1 MKRSPL
7 SAGSGGAGSVL
18 RIRLGGKFTPGV
30 IAILVLH
37 AVTYISLQLPGVGS
51 FLAQTMLLWPAQA
64 LGTRPYQ
71 LLTAPLF
78 MTSILALGFVAL
90 LLWSVGSAVEQ
101 KLGTRRFLLWAGL
114 TSLVS
119 TIAAAAAGRL
129 IAGPSDQ
136 VVVLDGTALFP
147 LVLLAFAQFY
157 GDVRVTLWGVG
168 QEVSGRGLSYFF
180 VGLGLCTDLFGQ
192 RWAQLAAA
200 AAAVLCTLL
209 LGHGG
214 GGLWAALRRRL
225 RRRQVKGGLQIL
237 DGGRPGAPARG
248 SGSQGGP
255 QRWVN

>member
-30 IAILVLH
+30 IAILALY
-37 AVTYISLQLPGVGS
+37 AVTYILLQLPGVGS
-51 FLAQTMLLWPAQA
+51 FLAQTMLLHPAQA

-78 MTSILALGFVAL
+78 MTSILALAFVAL
-90 LLWSVGSAVEQ
+90 LPWSVGSAAEQ

-114 TSLVS
+114 TALGP
-119 TIAAAAAGRL
+119 TIAAAAVGRL
-129 IAGPSDQ
+129 IAGQSHQ

-192 RWAQLAAA
+192 QWAQLAAGV
-200 AAAVLCTLL
+200 AAVLCTLL

-214 GGLWAALRRRL
+214 GGLWSALRRRL
-225 RRRQVKGGLQIL
+225 RRKRAKGGLQIL
-237 DGGRPGAPARG
+237 YGGRLGAPPRSPG
-248 SGSQGGP
+248 SPGGP
-255 QRWVN
+255 QRWAN

>member
-1 MKRSPL
+1 M
-7 SAGSGGAGSVL
+7 L

-30 IAILVLH
+30 IFILALY
-37 AVTYISLQLPGVGS
+37 AVTYVLLQLPEVGS
-51 FLAQTMLLWPAQA
+51 FLAQTILLRPTQA

-119 TIAAAAAGRL
+119 TIAAAAVGRL
-129 IAGPSDQ
+129 IGGPSQ
-136 VVVLDGTALFP
+136 VVLLDGTALFP

-180 VGLGLCTDLFGQ
+180 VGLGLCTHLFGQ
-192 RWAQLAAA
+192 QWAQLAAA
-200 AAAVLCTLL
+200 VAAVLCTLL

-225 RRRQVKGGLQIL
+225 RRQRSTGGLQIL
-237 DGGRPGAPARG
+237 DGGRLGTPARG
-248 SGSQGGP
+248 PGSQGGP

>member
-1 MKRSPL
+1 M
-7 SAGSGGAGSVL
+7 L

-30 IAILVLH
+30 IFILALYGVSYVL
-37 AVTYISLQLPGVGS
+37 LQLPGVGS
-51 FLAQTMLLWPAQA
+51 FLAETLLLWPAQA

-78 MTSILALGFVAL
+78 MTSILALGFLAL

-101 KLGTRRFLLWAGL
+101 KLGTRRFLMWAGL

-129 IAGPSDQ
+129 LPGLSHQ
-136 VVVLDGTALFP
+136 LVVLDGTALFP

-157 GDVRVTLWGVG
+157 GEVQVSVWGVG
-168 QEVSGRGLSYFF
+168 QPVSGRGLSYFF
-180 VGLGLCTDLFGQ
+180 VGLGLCTDVFGQ
-192 RWAQLAAA
+192 RWPQLAAA
-200 AAAVLCTLL
+200 VAAVLCTLL

-214 GGLWAALRRRL
+214 AGLLMSLRRRL
-225 RRRQVKGGLQIL
+225 RRRRSTRGLEVL
-237 DGGRPGAPARG
+237 DGGRFGAPARG
-248 SGSQGGP
+248 PGATGGP